1 MYTFIIIFAVA
12 FVLGTY
18 FLLKDKSTE
27 PEVAPSEPTLEE
39 PDVLPFMIEE
49 GIVVEE
55 PVVVIGN
62 EVVDVKPVSKPKK
75 KKYARKKPT
84 TPPKAKQAKN

>member
-1 MYTFIIIFAVA
+1 MYTFIIIFAVV
-12 FVLGTY
+12 FVLSTY

-27 PEVAPSEPTLEE
+27 PEVAPSESTSEE
-39 PDVLPFMIEE
+39 PVA
-49 GIVVEE
+49 VEE